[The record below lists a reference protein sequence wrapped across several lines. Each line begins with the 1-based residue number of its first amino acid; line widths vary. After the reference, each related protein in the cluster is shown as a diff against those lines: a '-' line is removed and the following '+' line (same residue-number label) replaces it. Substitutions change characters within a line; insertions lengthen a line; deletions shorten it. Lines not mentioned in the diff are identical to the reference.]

1 MKKNK
6 GFSIPELLAV
16 IVIMGILMLIA
27 SASYIGIS
35 KRIKLSAY
43 NNKINLIKTKSIEY
57 ATDNNVN
64 NETISVAKLVLEGY
78 LEAENDTDE
87 NEKISNPLGGYLD
100 CYEINLMRDLDEYNV
115 DVNAGTSC
123 DLANLDIRLVR
134 KLKI

>member
-1 MKKNK
+1 M
-6 GFSIPELLAV
+6 P
-16 IVIMGILMLIA
+16 
-27 SASYIGIS
+27 IGIS

-43 NNKINLIKTKSIEY
+43 NNKINLIKTKSNEY